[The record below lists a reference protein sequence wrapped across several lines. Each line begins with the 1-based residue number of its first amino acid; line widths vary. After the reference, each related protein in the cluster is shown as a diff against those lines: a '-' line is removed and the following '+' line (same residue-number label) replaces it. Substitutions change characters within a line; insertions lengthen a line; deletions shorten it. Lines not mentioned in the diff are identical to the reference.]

1 MSSNRTTLAQA
12 GDMTPKQIADLPTD
26 MIALLLEDVSALK
39 VEAKR
44 LDDLFGSALAI
55 RYAEKA
61 DALRKAQGKDS
72 GTVTIADGDF
82 AVKADAPRKVEWNQ
96 SLLRAA
102 METVKGWGEDPA
114 QYLTSVLSVP
124 ESRYSAWPDSIRKVF
139 EPARTV
145 STGKASFKLEKA
157 KTGSRRAA

>member
-61 DALRKAQGKDS
+61 DALRKAQ
-72 GTVTIADGDF
+72 A
-82 AVKADAPRKVEWNQ
+82 
-96 SLLRAA
+96 
-102 METVKGWGEDPA
+102 
-114 QYLTSVLSVP
+114 
-124 ESRYSAWPDSIRKVF
+124 
-139 EPARTV
+139 
-145 STGKASFKLEKA
+145 
-157 KTGSRRAA
+157 GSRERTGR